1 MKSYLLITSLLMS
14 SNLLAMGDKP
24 AEENAAK
31 AKTEKTAPAEPVIA
45 DKDLPKLLSDKIT
58 PSYDPKLARSLLYK
72 LKKDLPLTDAEQ
84 SHFEMVYEK
93 AHVGEEELTQ
103 EDQEI
108 SLFANKVMDHKM
120 RVAIEKRTQKYEMVG
135 PDQPQ
140 NAPTAP

>member
-1 MKSYLLITSLLMS
+1 MKTSLLITSLLIS
-14 SNLLAMGDKP
+14 SNLMAMGDKP
-24 AEENAAK
+24 LEENAATT
-31 AKTEKTAPAEPVIA
+31 KTEKTAPAEQVIA

-58 PSYDPKLARSLLYK
+58 PSYNPKLARSLLYK

-93 AHVGEEELTQ
+93 AHVGEEELTP

-108 SLFANKVMDHKM
+108 SPFTYKVMDYKV
-120 RVAIEKRTQKYEMVG
+120 RIAIERRTQKYEMVG

-140 NAPTAP
+140 NAPKAP